1 MKKEYYKFK
10 VLDKKILIN
19 YKKYLKEKNFKLD
32 KEKIYNCFKAFLIIQ
47 DINITSDNS
56 TLRKKNKINY
66 IYYLFSFIPLIKKEI
81 YGPGSLQKEIFK
93 RVLDRILYKILLI
106 KLSKIKIINYKKNFN
121 IFKNQFKKKEIY
133 IEKIPKVFFTDP
145 IENFNFSKIKLYTNS
160 FELSENTAL
169 IKNFFM
175 KNNFKIQNIIHG
187 GSFFEWR
194 DSIFE
199 KIITDLVSHKPKM
212 QNMII
217 DKKIKKKNINFIYAM
232 RGEPRTTE
240 KIYNKNY
247 YLHLKKRIN
256 ISILESIVKEFRIK
270 FKIHPRKI
278 NDIYEKF
285 NYRNLVTNKILNKSV
300 IIFDCLSSS
309 LCYWLI
315 ANNIPF
321 IYLLNKIN
329 LKVLS
334 KNKKKYYMQSKA
346 NGALLEVKSICNVK
360 NYLYKIKKNEIK
372 LEKILLSNKK
382 LLKVLN

>member
-19 YKKYLKEKNFKLD
+19 YRKYLKEKNFKLD

-187 GSFFEWR
+187 
-194 DSIFE
+194 
-199 KIITDLVSHKPKM
+199 
-212 QNMII
+212 
-217 DKKIKKKNINFIYAM
+217 
-232 RGEPRTTE
+232 
-240 KIYNKNY
+240 
-247 YLHLKKRIN
+247 
-256 ISILESIVKEFRIK
+256 
-270 FKIHPRKI
+270 
-278 NDIYEKF
+278 
-285 NYRNLVTNKILNKSV
+285 
-300 IIFDCLSSS
+300 
-309 LCYWLI
+309 
-315 ANNIPF
+315 
-321 IYLLNKIN
+321 
-329 LKVLS
+329 
-334 KNKKKYYMQSKA
+334 
-346 NGALLEVKSICNVK
+346 
-360 NYLYKIKKNEIK
+360 
-372 LEKILLSNKK
+372 
-382 LLKVLN
+382 